1 MTDRP
6 AAAVKPL
13 ILSPTPTFSHLQ
25 DVLEELAI
33 SFGFIV
39 RVLYSTIILQSPYF
53 LESGQGRIFLEQ
65 LLEFDIFP
73 RCKMVQHRSTK
84 NVNICGFILL
94 WGTGLCNIRRAWV
107 NFGYTLQLEKLT
119 RLIHP
124 ISTVLFTHS
133 ANLHHLIEAL
143 TDHNCPKFFYY
154 LWPVILP
161 SGPGLRRFGLDL
173 QPKSRRRAPGGWRR
187 NPHPLPQ
194 LQPRQG
200 ES

>member
-1 MTDRP
+1 MTDRQ

-65 LLEFDIFP
+65 LLEFD
-73 RCKMVQHRSTK
+73 M
-84 NVNICGFILL
+84 
-94 WGTGLCNIRRAWV
+94 GTGLCNIRRAWV

-194 LQPRQG
+194 LQPRHG